1 MTRFVLVV
9 AIFLLPFAVPIAIC
23 WEILLSLNLVV
34 LLQIRENNIG
44 LLPHQ
49 TPKQTR
55 QMLIVNHIVAH
66 RSKCNNR
73 DKDYLYYFLIV

>member
-34 LLQIRENNIG
+34 LNVVMPWTCLVLV
-44 LLPHQ
+44 LLLLDRNQ
-49 TPKQTR
+49 R
-55 QMLIVNHIVAH
+55 VGEEVNPLTIEM
-66 RSKCNNR
+66 
-73 DKDYLYYFLIV
+73 KDCLFGCIS